1 MKNVQMEMEWR
12 NNNGLGD
19 NWVFESPLTSSSSS
33 SSLSSSKLSSSP
45 LSVSSCSPFSSR
57 GVNYIEH
64 TVSRFDTLA
73 GVAIKYGVEVSDI
86 KKINNLVSDLQMF
99 ALKTLQIPPG
109 RHPPSPILEND
120 SDAQRPR
127 SSERTPPRRRHSDLF
142 ESLQSLK
149 LQSPK
154 REVSRAMHSLQGY
167 YHLNSPDEENGPEG
181 CEMALYQK
189 GESHYLED
197 GPFESSMTP
206 SLSIHKKSKSIA
218 NGFKLENG
226 VLADG
231 VSVPESDNWARQRPK
246 SETGFTSRAPEK
258 LRKEDPS
265 SNGFSV
271 FTGKGL
277 ALRPKAAGRTVSGA
291 DVETVA
297 QDCVST
303 AVGDFSLL
311 NSLSGVKKSY
321 STPSLQDSDI
331 SSSIWPILNW
341 SLKQDFQALST
352 AAVSRPIFDGLPKPI
367 TGRRNKTA
375 VD

>member
-1 MKNVQMEMEWR
+1 MEREWR
-12 NNNGLGD
+12 NNNGFGD
-19 NWVFESPLTSSSSS
+19 HWVFESPLPSSSSS
-33 SSLSSSKLSSSP
+33 SSLSSSKLCSSP
-45 LSVSSCSPFSSR
+45 LSVSSCSPFSSH
-57 GVNYIEH
+57 GANYIEH

-86 KKINNLVSDLQMF
+86 KKINNLVSDVQMF

-109 RHPPSPILEND
+109 RHPPSPILTNG

-127 SSERTPPRRRHSDLF
+127 ISEQTPPRRRHSDLF

-149 LQSPK
+149 LQSPT

-167 YHLNSPDEENGPEG
+167 YHLNAPDEENGLKG
-181 CEMALYQK
+181 CEMAVYQR

-197 GPFESSMTP
+197 GPFDNPSSCMTS
-206 SLSIHKKSKSIA
+206 SLSIHKKSNSVA

-226 VLADG
+226 VLVDG
-231 VSVPESDNWARQRPK
+231 VSVPESDNFAAWRRPK
-246 SETGFTSRAPEK
+246 SETDFTSCAPEK
-258 LRKEDPS
+258 LLKEEPN
-265 SNGFSV
+265 SNGFSALA
-271 FTGKGL
+271 GKGL
-277 ALRPKAAGRTVSGA
+277 ALRPKAATRTVSGA
-291 DVETVA
+291 NVEIVA

-311 NSLSGVKKSY
+311 DSLTGVKKSY
-321 STPSLQDSDI
+321 STPSLQDSDN
-331 SSSIWPILNW
+331 SSSLWPIVNW
-341 SLKQDFQALST
+341 KQEFQAFST
-352 AAVSRPIFDGLPKPI
+352 AAVARPIFDGLPKPV

>member
-1 MKNVQMEMEWR
+1 MPIRGFVLKNVQMEREWR
-12 NNNGLGD
+12 NNNGYGD
-19 NWVFESPLTSSSSS
+19 HWVFESPLTSSSSS

-57 GVNYIEH
+57 SANYIEH

-86 KKINNLVSDLQMF
+86 KKINNLVSDVQMF

-109 RHPPSPILEND
+109 RHPPSPILTNG

-167 YHLNSPDEENGPEG
+167 YHLNSPDEEYGPKG
-181 CEMALYQK
+181 CEMAVYQR
-189 GESHYLED
+189 GGSHYLED
-197 GPFESSMTP
+197 GPFDNPP
-206 SLSIHKKSKSIA
+206 S
-218 NGFKLENG
+218 F
-226 VLADG
+226 
-231 VSVPESDNWARQRPK
+231 PESDNFARRSPK
-246 SETGFTSRAPEK
+246 SETDFTSRAPEK
-258 LRKEDPS
+258 LLKEDLN

-271 FTGKGL
+271 LAGKGL
-277 ALRPKAAGRTVSGA
+277 ALRPKAATRTVSGA
-291 DVETVA
+291 DVETVV

-311 NSLSGVKKSY
+311 NSLTGVKKSY
-321 STPSLQDSDI
+321 STPSLQDSDN
-331 SSSIWPILNW
+331 SSSIWPIVNW
-341 SLKQDFQALST
+341 SLKQEFQALST
-352 AAVSRPIFDGLPKPI
+352 AAVTRPIFDGLPKPV

>member
-1 MKNVQMEMEWR
+1 MEMEWR
-12 NNNGLGD
+12 NINGTGD
-19 NWVFESPLTSSSSS
+19 HWVFESPLTSSSSS

-45 LSVSSCSPFSSR
+45 MSVSSCSPFSSR
-57 GVNYIEH
+57 SANYIEH

-86 KKINNLVSDLQMF
+86 KKINNLVSDVQMF

-109 RHPPSPILEND
+109 RHPPSPILING

-167 YHLNSPDEENGPEG
+167 YHLSSPYEEENGPKG
-181 CEMALYQK
+181 CEMAVYQR
-189 GESHYLED
+189 GGSHYLED
-197 GPFESSMTP
+197 GPFDNPPSCMTP
-206 SLSIHKKSKSIA
+206 SLSIHEKSKSIA

-226 VLADG
+226 VLTDG
-231 VSVPESDNWARQRPK
+231 VSVPESDNFSRRRPK
-246 SETGFTSRAPEK
+246 SETDFTSRAPEK
-258 LRKEDPS
+258 LLKEDPN
-265 SNGFSV
+265 SNGFSILA
-271 FTGKGL
+271 GKGL
-277 ALRPKAAGRTVSGA
+277 ALRPKAATRTLSGA
-291 DVETVA
+291 DVETVV
-297 QDCVST
+297 QDCLST

-311 NSLSGVKKSY
+311 NSLTGVKKSY
-321 STPSLQDSDI
+321 STPSLQDSDN
-331 SSSIWPILNW
+331 SSSIWPIINW
-341 SLKQDFQALST
+341 SLKQEFQALST
-352 AAVSRPIFDGLPKPI
+352 AAVTRPIFDGLPKPA